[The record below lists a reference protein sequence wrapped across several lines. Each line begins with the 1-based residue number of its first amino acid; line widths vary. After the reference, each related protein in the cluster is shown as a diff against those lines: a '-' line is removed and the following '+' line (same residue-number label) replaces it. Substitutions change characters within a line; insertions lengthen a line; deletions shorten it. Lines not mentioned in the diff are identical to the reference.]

1 MLCVCGGVGLKMLYY
16 WGYKI
21 EDCASVAD
29 PRPFGHGVLL
39 VVQFQL
45 LQLHPLLFVAG
56 GDGFCVF
63 FFGFP
68 GGGGGGGGKRGGD
81 QKPEKTGG
89 GGVLK

>member
-29 PRPFGHGVLL
+29 PRPFGDGVLL

-56 GDGFCVF
+56 GGWFLRF
-63 FFGFP
+63 LLRFS
-68 GGGGGGGGKRGGD
+68 GGGGKKRR
-81 QKPEKTGG
+81 
-89 GGVLK
+89 

>member
-1 MLCVCGGVGLKMLYY
+1 MLCVCGEVGLKMLYY

-29 PRPFGHGVLL
+29 PRPFGDGVLL

-56 GDGFCVF
+56 RGWFLRF
-63 FFGFP
+63 LLRFS
-68 GGGGGGGGKRGGD
+68 GGGGGWEETAMR
-81 QKPEKTGG
+81 PKT
-89 GGVLK
+89 